1 MSIEQFFPAAKS
13 GGFLASLGGG
23 SKENYGGHYSSST
36 NATGMAGSN
45 GGKNN
50 KHVGIPSIN
59 TLGVGNS
66 SSQKSE
72 VKKEYR
78 SMDRVLRNEYEH
90 PFSKKGTV
98 IMALSQSHI

>member
-23 SKENYGGHYSSST
+23 SKENFGSSSSNST
-36 NATGMAGSN
+36 AMAGSN
-45 GGKNN
+45 GGKNQ
-50 KHVGIPSIN
+50 KYVVIPSIN
-59 TLGVGNS
+59 TLGVGN

-90 PFSKKGTV
+90 PFSKKGTL
-98 IMALSQSHI
+98 IDCIIAIP